1 MKNYKVNDKVRAH
14 DFEGNKEV
22 GTTNACYVEG
32 IVLDIVKVIEIG
44 GCMCYELRCTKK
56 VFGGEEIERGV
67 GEKVFSPLN
76 GTKTMFGKELNQVE
90 LVEEL
95 DKYDDE
101 NNAPENNPSEEEQYG
116 LDTDSL
122 HI

>member
-1 MKNYKVNDKVRAH
+1 
-14 DFEGNKEV
+14 
-22 GTTNACYVEG
+22 
-32 IVLDIVKVIEIG
+32 
-44 GCMCYELRCTKK
+44 
-56 VFGGEEIERGV
+56 
-67 GEKVFSPLN
+67 
-76 GTKTMFGKELNQVE
+76 MFGKELNQVE